1 MGVKDADRV
10 ARYNNASTKWLC
22 AIHIFRT
29 MILQI
34 FTTAKPKLSIAHV
47 AARWWRSNCT
57 SFQSF
62 RHLFETL
69 PKLSTCSRFVP
80 PLQFCLKF
88 VFQISP
94 PAPNLSKIFPPEWL
108 PCFRFVLNVLTR
120 LVILICMNLSNR
132 IRSLFPYL
140 SPCSRFVQSFFPRV
154 PLLQILHTSSLSS
167 KCLYIYWKLAFGFVS
182 YLPPAPDSIYL

>member
-1 MGVKDADRV
+1 MCNTHFQDNGSTNI
-10 ARYNNASTKWLC
+10 YNCNTKIIHCTCCSTVVE
-22 AIHIFRT
+22 I
-29 MILQI
+29 
-34 FTTAKPKLSIAHV
+34 KLHQFSKF
-47 AARWWRSNCT
+47 S
-57 SFQSF
+57 
-62 RHLFETL
+62 HLFETL

-94 PAPNLSKIFPPEWL
+94 LAPNLSKIFPPEWL

-120 LVILICMNLSNR
+120 LVTLICMNLSNR

-140 SPCSRFVQSFFPRV
+140 SPCSRFVLIFFTRV
-154 PLLQILHTSSLSS
+154 LLLQILHTSSLSS

-182 YLPPAPDSIYL
+182 YLPHAPDSLYL

>member
-1 MGVKDADRV
+1 MCNTHFQDNDSTNI
-10 ARYNNASTKWLC
+10 YNCKTK
-22 AIHIFRT
+22 IIY
-29 MILQI
+29 
-34 FTTAKPKLSIAHV
+34 
-47 AARWWRSNCT
+47 CT
-57 SFQSF
+57 RCSKVVEIKNFQRF

-94 PAPNLSKIFPPEWL
+94 PAPNLSKNFPPEWL
-108 PCFRFVLNVLTR
+108 PCFRFLLNVLTR
-120 LVILICMNLSNR
+120 LVTLICMNLSNR

-140 SPCSRFVQSFFPRV
+140 SPCSRFVLSFFPRV

-167 KCLYIYWKLAFGFVS
+167 KCLYIYW
-182 YLPPAPDSIYL
+182 

>member
-1 MGVKDADRV
+1 MHCPENVYCNGSTNI
-10 ARYNNASTKWLC
+10 YNCKAKI
-22 AIHIFRT
+22 IHCT
-29 MILQI
+29 CGNQI
-34 FTTAKPKLSIAHV
+34 APVFKVFDTSSKLFPS
-47 AARWWRSNCT
+47 C
-57 SFQSF
+57 
-62 RHLFETL
+62 
-69 PKLSTCSRFVP
+69 KLSTCSRFVP

-108 PCFRFVLNVLTR
+108 PCFSFVLNVLTR
-120 LVILICMNLSNR
+120 LVTLICMNLSNR

-182 YLPPAPDSIYL
+182 YLPPAPDSLYL